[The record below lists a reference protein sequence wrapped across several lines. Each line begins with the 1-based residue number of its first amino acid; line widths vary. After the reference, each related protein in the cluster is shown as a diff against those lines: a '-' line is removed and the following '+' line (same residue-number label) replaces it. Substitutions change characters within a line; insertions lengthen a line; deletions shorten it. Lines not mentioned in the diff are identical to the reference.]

1 MRSKKPPV
9 SVIKGETE
17 WTEIISP
24 KRSFFDINLGEIWRY
39 RDLVALFVR
48 RDFVAIYK
56 QTILGPLWL
65 IIQPVLTTLI
75 FFIVFT
81 KVARLSTDGIPPILF
96 YLSGVTLWTYFAD
109 CFSKTS
115 NVFIANAA
123 IFGKVYFPRLTT
135 PLSIVISNLLKLVIQ
150 LALFFGLFTVYYL
163 NGKLQLH
170 FQWTIVLIP
179 FLVFLM
185 ALLGLGLGIIFSSL
199 TTKYRDL
206 TFLLQFSVQ
215 LLMYATPVIY
225 PLSSTGGHLR
235 QVLMLNP
242 LTGIIETFRYSLF
255 GQGVFDPMLLFY
267 CVAFTIVVLFVGIV
281 IFNQVEKSFMDTV

>member
-1 MRSKKPPV
+1 MRSKKP
-9 SVIKGETE
+9 STNAISGETG

-24 KRSFFDINLGEIWRY
+24 KRNFLDINLGEVWRY
-39 RDLVALFVR
+39 RDLIALFVQ

-96 YLSGVTLWTYFAD
+96 YMSGVTLWTYFAD

-115 NVFIANAA
+115 NIFVTNAS

-135 PLSIVISNLLKLVIQ
+135 PLSIVISNLLKLGIQ
-150 LALFFGLFTVYYL
+150 LGLFFLLFIVYYL
-163 NGKLQLH
+163 NGQFQLH
-170 FQWTIVLIP
+170 FQWTILLIP
-179 FLVFLM
+179 LLILLM

-215 LLMYATPVIY
+215 LMMYATPVIY

-242 LTGIIETFRYSLF
+242 VTGIIETFRYSVF
-255 GQGVFDPMLLFY
+255 GQGVFEPALLVY
-267 CVAFTIVVLFVGIV
+267 SATFTSVVLFMGII